1 MYVDGKHLLAE
12 KMLPSG
18 SGQSPGPSPDGPA
31 DLAAVGSSHLP
42 CRFQQYRLLFDF

>member
-18 SGQSPGPSPDGPA
+18 SGQSPGPSA